1 MAGNHPPLSSRTSR
15 VAQKIDGSRIGF
27 LATCF
32 LLVCL
37 VGVFASSATPI
48 PYARGL
54 LKEQALDD
62 ALATAGKSN
71 QPALLA
77 ALNDRLGEQAAIVLS
92 GTGPLPQRVAQAR
105 SAARAEAM
113 AEGQAE
119 ASQMR
124 LLVVVTSIVCAIFGM
139 AVSGVGRVR

>member
-1 MAGNHPPLSSRTSR
+1 M
-15 VAQKIDGSRIGF
+15 AQKIDGSRIGF

-62 ALATAGKSN
+62 ALATAGKPD

-77 ALNDRLGEQAAIVLS
+77 ALSDRLGEQAGLVIN
-92 GTGPLPQRVAQAR
+92 GTAPLPQRVAQAR
-105 SAARAEAM
+105 RAARAEAM
-113 AEGQAE
+113 EEGQAE

-124 LLVVVTSIVCAIFGM
+124 LLVVVTSIVCAVFGM
-139 AVSGVGRVR
+139 ALAGVGQIR

>member
-1 MAGNHPPLSSRTSR
+1 

-37 VGVFASSATPI
+37 VGVFASSATPV

-62 ALATAGKSN
+62 ALATAGKPD

-77 ALNDRLGEQAAIVLS
+77 ALSARLGEQADLVINGA
-92 GTGPLPQRVAQAR
+92 GPLPQRIAQAR
-105 SAARAEAM
+105 SAARAEA
-113 AEGQAE
+113 
-119 ASQMR
+119 
-124 LLVVVTSIVCAIFGM
+124 LLVVVTSIICAIFGM
-139 AVSGVGRVR
+139 ALSGVGRIG

>member
-1 MAGNHPPLSSRTSR
+1 M
-15 VAQKIDGSRIGF
+15 AQKIDGSRIGF

-37 VGVFASSATPI
+37 VGVFASYAAPI

-62 ALATAGKSN
+62 ALATAGKPD
-71 QPALLA
+71 QAAQLA
-77 ALNDRLGEQAAIVLS
+77 ALGDRLGEQADLVIN
-92 GTGPLPQRVAQAR
+92 GPGPLPQRVAR
-105 SAARAEAM
+105 ARAEARSEAM
-113 AEGQAE
+113 TEGAAE

-124 LLVVVTSIVCAIFGM
+124 LLVIVTSIVCAVFGM
-139 AVSGVGRVR
+139 ALSGVGRIR

>member
-1 MAGNHPPLSSRTSR
+1 M
-15 VAQKIDGSRIGF
+15 AQKIDGSRIGF

-54 LKEQALDD
+54 LKEQALDE
-62 ALATAGKSN
+62 ALATAGKPD

-77 ALNDRLGEQAAIVLS
+77 ALSDRLGEQADLVIHGAA
-92 GTGPLPQRVAQAR
+92 PLPQRVAQAR
-105 SAARAEAM
+105 GEARAEAM

-124 LLVVVTSIVCAIFGM
+124 LLVVVTSIVCAVFGM
-139 AVSGVGRVR
+139 ALSGVGRIR

>member
-1 MAGNHPPLSSRTSR
+1 

-113 AEGQAE
+113 VEGQAE

>member
-1 MAGNHPPLSSRTSR
+1 

-37 VGVFASSATPI
+37 VGVFASSATPV

-62 ALATAGKSN
+62 ALATAGKPD

-77 ALNDRLGEQAAIVLS
+77 ALSARLGEQADLVINGA
-92 GTGPLPQRVAQAR
+92 GPLPQRIAQAR

-139 AVSGVGRVR
+139 ALSGVGRIG

>member
-1 MAGNHPPLSSRTSR
+1 M
-15 VAQKIDGSRIGF
+15 AQKIDGSRIGF

-54 LKEQALDD
+54 LKEQALDE
-62 ALATAGKSN
+62 ALATAGKPN

-77 ALNDRLGEQAAIVLS
+77 ALSDRLGEQADLVIN
-92 GTGPLPQRVAQAR
+92 GPGALPQRVAQAR
-105 SAARAEAM
+105 GHARAWAM

-124 LLVVVTSIVCAIFGM
+124 LLVVVTSIVCAVFGM
-139 AVSGVGRVR
+139 ALSGVGRIG

>member
-1 MAGNHPPLSSRTSR
+1 

-37 VGVFASSATPI
+37 AGVFASSTTPI

-54 LKEQALDD
+54 LKEQALDE
-62 ALATAGKSN
+62 ALATAGKPD

-77 ALNDRLGEQAAIVLS
+77 ALSDRLGEQADLVLKGS
-92 GTGPLPQRVAQAR
+92 APLAQRVAAAR
-105 SAARAEAM
+105 TAARAEAVV
-113 AEGQAE
+113 EGQAE

-124 LLVVVTSIVCAIFGM
+124 LLVIVTSIVCAIFGI
-139 AVSGVGRVR
+139 ALAGVGRVR

>member
-1 MAGNHPPLSSRTSR
+1 
-15 VAQKIDGSRIGF
+15 VAQKIDGSRVGF
-27 LATCF
+27 LATSF

-37 VGVFASSATPI
+37 VGVFAASATPI

-62 ALATAGKSN
+62 ALATAGKPE
-71 QPALLA
+71 QAALLA
-77 ALNDRLGEQAAIVLS
+77 ALGDRLGEQADLVLH
-92 GTGPLPQRVAQAR
+92 GAGPLPRRVALAR
-105 SAARAEAM
+105 TQARAEAL

-139 AVSGVGRVR
+139 ALAGVGRLR

>member
-1 MAGNHPPLSSRTSR
+1 M
-15 VAQKIDGSRIGF
+15 AQKIDGSRIGF

>member
-1 MAGNHPPLSSRTSR
+1 M
-15 VAQKIDGSRIGF
+15 AQKIDGSRIGF

-54 LKEQALDD
+54 LKEQALDE
-62 ALATAGKSN
+62 ALATAGKPN

-77 ALNDRLGEQAAIVLS
+77 ALSDRLGEQADLVIN
-92 GTGPLPQRVAQAR
+92 GPGALPQRVAQAR
-105 SAARAEAM
+105 GAARAEAHRLRGLRHG
-113 AEGQAE
+113 AFRRRADRLSSAWRAGGTGCLACH
-119 ASQMR
+119 SQTCQFLR
-124 LLVVVTSIVCAIFGM
+124 HSNIFG
-139 AVSGVGRVR
+139 

>member
-1 MAGNHPPLSSRTSR
+1 

-27 LATCF
+27 LAISF
-32 LLVCL
+32 LLVCF
-37 VGVFASSATPI
+37 VGVFAASATPI
-48 PYARGL
+48 PYARYL

-62 ALATAGKSN
+62 ALATAGKPD

-77 ALNDRLGEQAAIVLS
+77 ALGDRLGEQADLVIT
-92 GTGPLPQRVAQAR
+92 GTGPLPERVAQAR
-105 SAARAEAM
+105 AAARTEAL

-124 LLVVVTSIVCAIFGM
+124 LLVVVTGIVCAVFGM
-139 AVSGVGRVR
+139 ALSGVGRPR

>member
-1 MAGNHPPLSSRTSR
+1 

>member
-1 MAGNHPPLSSRTSR
+1 

-27 LATCF
+27 LATSF
-32 LLVCL
+32 LVVCL
-37 VGVFASSATPI
+37 VGVFASSATPV

-62 ALATAGKSN
+62 ALATAGKPD
-71 QPALLA
+71 QQALLA
-77 ALNDRLGEQAAIVLS
+77 ALADRLGEQADLVIKGS
-92 GTGPLPQRVAQAR
+92 GPLPQRIAQAR
-105 SAARAEAM
+105 QAARTEAM

-119 ASQMR
+119 SSQMR

-139 AVSGVGRVR
+139 AVSGVGRIR